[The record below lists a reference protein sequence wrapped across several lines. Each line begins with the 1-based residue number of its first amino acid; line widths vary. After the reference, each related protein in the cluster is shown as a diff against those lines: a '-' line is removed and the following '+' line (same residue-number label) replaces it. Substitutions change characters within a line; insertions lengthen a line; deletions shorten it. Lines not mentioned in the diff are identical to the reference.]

1 MEKKRRLSREFLLM
15 IGCTASSVIAALL
28 FLANGE
34 QLISPTMLIS
44 LVPAAIGI
52 AYYRN
57 IRGMK
62 ANYYKNL
69 QNQFGG
75 RNRSSK
81 N

>member
-1 MEKKRRLSREFLLM
+1 MQEIKKPSREFLK
-15 IGCTASSVIAALL
+15 IIVCIASSVIAALL

-52 AYYRN
+52 AHYRN

-69 QNQFGG
+69 QNQFGS
-75 RNRSSK
+75 RNQNSK